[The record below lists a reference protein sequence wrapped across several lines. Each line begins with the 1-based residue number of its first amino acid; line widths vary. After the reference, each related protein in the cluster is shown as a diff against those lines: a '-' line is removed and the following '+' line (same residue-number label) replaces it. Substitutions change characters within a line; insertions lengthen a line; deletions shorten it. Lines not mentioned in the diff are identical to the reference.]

1 MARISK
7 GILGGFS
14 GKVGTVVGA
23 NFRGNDI
30 IRSVPKKSDRKPT
43 EAQALQQAKFKLV
56 IQFLQPLKAIQSKYF
71 GQNSGVKSKVNL
83 AASYMLENAILVV
96 AEIPQL
102 IFNKV
107 LITKGELAGFQN
119 PEVTPAAGRVLDFTW
134 EDNSL
139 QGNAKATDV
148 ANVVCYSEELNEY
161 QFFNAAATRADGAAQ
176 VTLPGYYGG
185 LDVHVWIYFN
195 NIIEKNGCNSPYL
208 GLITL
213 L

>member
-23 NFRGNDI
+23 NFRGKDI

-56 IQFLQPLKAIQSKYF
+56 IQFLQPLKVIQTKYF
-71 GQNSGVKSKVNL
+71 GQSSGVKSKVNL

-102 IFNKV
+102 IFNKI

-119 PEVTPAAGRVLDFTW
+119 PDVTPAAGRVLDFTW

-148 ANVVCYSEELNEY
+148 ANVVCYNEILNEF
-161 QFFNAAATRADGAAQ
+161 QVFNTAATRADGAAQ
-176 VTLPGYYGG
+176 VTLPGYFGG
-185 LDVHVWIYFN
+185 LDVQVWIYFN
-195 NIIEKNGCNSPYL
+195 NEQQKLACNSPYL

-213 L
+213 I

>member
-23 NFRGNDI
+23 NFRGKDI

-56 IQFLQPLKAIQSKYF
+56 IQFLQPLKVIQTKYF
-71 GQNSGVKSKVNL
+71 GQSSGVKSKVNL

-102 IFNKV
+102 IFNKI

-119 PEVTPAAGRVLDFTW
+119 PDVTPAAGRVLDFTW

-148 ANVVCYSEELNEY
+148 ANVVCYNEVLNEFQIFY
-161 QFFNAAATRADGAAQ
+161 AAATRADGAAQ
-176 VTLPGYYGG
+176 VTLPPYYGG
-185 LDVHVWIYFN
+185 LDVHVWIYYN
-195 NIIEKNGCNSPYL
+195 NILEKNGCNSPYL

>member
-23 NFRGNDI
+23 NFRGKDI

-56 IQFLQPLKAIQSKYF
+56 IQFLQPLKVIQTKYF
-71 GQNSGVKSKVNL
+71 GQSSGVKSKVNL

-102 IFNKV
+102 IFNKI

-119 PEVTPAAGRVLDFTW
+119 PDVTPAAGRVLDFTW

-148 ANVVCYSEELNEY
+148 ANVVCYNEILNEF
-161 QFFNAAATRADGAAQ
+161 QVFNTAATRADGAAQ
-176 VTLPGYYGG
+176 FTLPGYYGG

-195 NIIEKNGCNSPYL
+195 NELQKVACNSPYL

>member
-23 NFRGNDI
+23 NFRGKDI

-56 IQFLQPLKAIQSKYF
+56 IQFLQPLKVIQTKYF
-71 GQNSGVKSKVNL
+71 GQSSGVKSKVNL

-102 IFNKV
+102 IFNKI

-119 PEVTPAAGRVLDFTW
+119 PEVLPAAGRVLDFTW

-148 ANVVCYSEELNEY
+148 ANVVCYNEILNEFQIFY
-161 QFFNAAATRADGAAQ
+161 AAATRADGAAQ
-176 VTLPGYYGG
+176 VTLPAYYGG
-185 LDVHVWIYFN
+185 LDVHIWIYYN
-195 NIIEKNGCNSPYL
+195 NILEKNGCNSPYL
-208 GLITL
+208 GLVTL